1 MKCRTTGAIPG
12 KAIDDKKIKEQ
23 ESFKKN
29 ELEPRLD
36 EAKAG
41 KRALLFLDA
50 AHFVHGAFIAKLWCF
65 TRLFMP
71 TPPGRKRLNV
81 FAALNAITLE
91 IIPIIN
97 ETYINSESCCK
108 LLLKIASTN
117 LSVPI
122 TLVLDNARYQKCKL
136 VQDFAASLGMELL
149 YLPSYSPNLNLIE
162 RYWKFVKKQ

>member
-1 MKCRTTGAIPG
+1 
-12 KAIDDKKIKEQ
+12 
-23 ESFKKN
+23 
-29 ELEPRLD
+29 
-36 EAKAG
+36 
-41 KRALLFLDA
+41 
-50 AHFVHGAFIAKLWCF
+50 
-65 TRLFMP
+65 MP